1 MSALTLLEQ
10 SKAIANPQSQA
21 IVNAFALEFDIN
33 SRIPYMSMTGYDL
46 PFTVFDSLPT
56 ISPRDFNADFTSD
69 YGTSSQY
76 RVPWKNYGGK
86 LEVDRAM
93 KKGNPA
99 GAATQLQLQ
108 VAAIAKKWA
117 AHAIEGA
124 GSTELNGLNTFLSS
138 FWTGQ
143 IVSAGSTDGGDLL
156 SLAMMDDLLSKVDSP
171 DVIYM
176 TEIVRRRLTVLARTS
191 TAHNITFDIG
201 QFGEP
206 VIAYNKIPVVLMRDA
221 DTGTDILSTTETGG
235 SGSTA
240 TASSVY
246 AIRFGEDG
254 FHGFAPGGV
263 GLDVTES
270 NPGTNYDITRLE
282 KNAGVVLKHKRAA
295 ARLRHVKV
303 AVA

>member
-21 IVNAFALEFDIN
+21 IINAFALEFDIN
-33 SRIPYMSMTGYDL
+33 SRIPYVSMTGYDL
-46 PFTVFDSLPT
+46 PFTVFDALPT
-56 ISPRDFNADFTSD
+56 IAPRDFNADFTSD

-99 GAATQLQLQ
+99 GAAIQLQLQ

-124 GSTELNGLNTFLSS
+124 GSTELNGLNTFINS

-143 IVSAGSTDGGDLL
+143 RINAGSTASGDLL
-156 SLAMMDDLLSKVDSP
+156 TMAMLDDLLSRVDNPS
-171 DVIYM
+171 VIYASEM
-176 TEIVRRRLTVLARTS
+176 VQRRITTLARTS
-191 TAHNITFDIG
+191 TVHNINFTVG
-201 QFGEP
+201 EFGVP
-206 VIAYNKIPVVLMRDA
+206 VMRYNGIPIVTMRDG
-221 DTGTDILSTTETGG
+221 DTGDDILSTTEIDGA
-235 SGSTA
+235 A
-240 TASSVY
+240 TNSDTSSVY

-263 GLDVTES
+263 GLDVTET
-270 NPGTNYDITRLE
+270 NPGTNYDVTRLE

-295 ARLRHVKV
+295 ARLRYVRE

>member
-10 SKAIANPQSQA
+10 SKAITNPQAQA

-33 SRIPYMSMTGYDL
+33 SRIPYVSMTGYDL
-46 PFTVFDSLPT
+46 PFTVFDALPT
-56 ISPRDFNADFTSD
+56 IAPRDFNADFTSD

-99 GAATQLQLQ
+99 GAAIQLQLQ

-124 GSTELNGLNTFLSS
+124 GSTELNGLNTFINT

-143 IVSAGSTDGGDLL
+143 RLDASASASGGLITIDMIDELL
-156 SLAMMDDLLSKVDSP
+156 SLVDNPS
-171 DVIYM
+171 VIYCS
-176 TEIVRRRLTVLARTS
+176 EIVSRKITSLARTA
-191 TAHNITFDIG
+191 TVHNIVYTKPE
-201 QFGEP
+201 FGAP
-206 VIAYNKIPVVLMRDA
+206 ILTYAGIPVVTMRDA
-221 DTGTDILSTTETGG
+221 DTGDDILSTVEIDGA
-235 SGSTA
+235 A
-240 TASSVY
+240 TNSNTSSVY

-263 GLDVTES
+263 GLDVTET
-270 NPGTNYDITRLE
+270 NPGTNYDVTRLE
-282 KNAGVVLKHKRAA
+282 KNAGVALKHKRGA
-295 ARLRHVKV
+295 ARLRYVKQ
-303 AVA
+303 ALT